1 MHERAVLPEIQ
12 IPRVRLFRQL
22 LGANPREQLVV
33 VVLALAAADDLAV
46 ALRRE
51 AVVVEHGA
59 RIGRV
64 LLHIESLHGLRI
76 IVNEDRPV
84 VLLRQRRLVV
94 PAQVA
99 APLHLGPEALELLDG
114 VGIRDPVERRLHAPE
129 RREIAPQTGK
139 ILLPLLQA
147 ATHHVR
153 HEGFLQPHV
162 GIRIVPRDL
171 GLDHPE
177 LREVPARLGLLG
189 TECRAEAI
197 HLAERRGGGLDVQ
210 LAGLREIGLPEI
222 EVIHGEERAGML
234 ADRAG
239 ENGRVDQREVALLE
253 EIANRLHDF
262 VAHVRDR
269 NLLLGAQPQMAVLE
283 QIRDAVLLGGDRKLG
298 ARPEDLQVRRLELD
312 AARRARIGPDTPRH
326 LERSLLSKFPERI
339 PDFRR
344 YIFLG
349 DHRLQVARAVPHDDE
364 RDLPA
369 RAGRRHPAAHG
380 NRLPGV
386 LQKLFDP
393 MTFGH
398 RRGILVAGL
407 FSVNAI
413 ALACA
418 PAAKSGPA
426 RQESGWPAYLGN
438 QRHDAAARE
447 TLNPDPRPLWHVGM
461 GRGVRGSPALGET
474 VMAVGTADHNL
485 VLVDRSSGELLWRS
499 HLDASVRA
507 GPLLD
512 EDRLY
517 VATESQPQGPVY
529 AIRLR
534 DGRRLWRT
542 HAGSVTAP
550 LAFDGD
556 AIYAATEQGLVL
568 RLEPEHGNVLWRR
581 PVSGAVR
588 AGPLV
593 TGNGLVVATT
603 NDTLYLLDR
612 QTGG

>member
-1 MHERAVLPEIQ
+1 
-12 IPRVRLFRQL
+12 
-22 LGANPREQLVV
+22 
-33 VVLALAAADDLAV
+33 
-46 ALRRE
+46 
-51 AVVVEHGA
+51 
-59 RIGRV
+59 
-64 LLHIESLHGLRI
+64 
-76 IVNEDRPV
+76 
-84 VLLRQRRLVV
+84 
-94 PAQVA
+94 
-99 APLHLGPEALELLDG
+99 
-114 VGIRDPVERRLHAPE
+114 
-129 RREIAPQTGK
+129 
-139 ILLPLLQA
+139 
-147 ATHHVR
+147 
-153 HEGFLQPHV
+153 
-162 GIRIVPRDL
+162 
-171 GLDHPE
+171 
-177 LREVPARLGLLG
+177 
-189 TECRAEAI
+189 
-197 HLAERRGGGLDVQ
+197 
-210 LAGLREIGLPEI
+210 
-222 EVIHGEERAGML
+222 
-234 ADRAG
+234 
-239 ENGRVDQREVALLE
+239 
-253 EIANRLHDF
+253 
-262 VAHVRDR
+262 
-269 NLLLGAQPQMAVLE
+269 
-283 QIRDAVLLGGDRKLG
+283 
-298 ARPEDLQVRRLELD
+298 
-312 AARRARIGPDTPRH
+312 
-326 LERSLLSKFPERI
+326 
-339 PDFRR
+339 
-344 YIFLG
+344 
-349 DHRLQVARAVPHDDE
+349 
-364 RDLPA
+364 
-369 RAGRRHPAAHG
+369 
-380 NRLPGV
+380 
-386 LQKLFDP
+386 

-418 PAAKSGPA
+418 PAARTGPA

-438 QRHDAAARE
+438 QRHDAGARE

-517 VATESQPQGPVY
+517 VATESQPQGRVY

-612 QTGG
+612 QTGAVRSQLTLPGAVLATPATDGRRIYLATANGRIVAVDLASWSVTWDRAAGDAVYGAPALVADTLFVLSRDGRLWMIPVDAPDAATSHTLEIVATAGPTPLASGVLVGSVSGEVLLVDPKTGAIRWRAQVAGPIEEPPLVRDRQVVVIAGKGNIHTYR